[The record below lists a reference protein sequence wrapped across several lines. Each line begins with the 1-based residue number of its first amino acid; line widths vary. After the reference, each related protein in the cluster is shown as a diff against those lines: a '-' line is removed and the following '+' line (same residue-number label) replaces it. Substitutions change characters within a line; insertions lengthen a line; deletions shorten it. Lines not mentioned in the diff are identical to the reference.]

1 MVSSFAGR
9 RGAPTSVVL
18 EKRGSNI
25 NLFSLDKQDLVQGKL
40 LPGGEMSVLGDEI
53 VYSTA
58 TKEYTGTYVCTGD
71 NGEGD
76 LATDKIMVTVRCEKG
91 F

>member
-1 MVSSFAGR
+1 
-9 RGAPTSVVL
+9 
-18 EKRGSNI
+18 
-25 NLFSLDKQDLVQGKL
+25 
-40 LPGGEMSVLGDEI
+40 MSVLGDEI
-53 VYSTA
+53 IYSTA